1 MRSIFI
7 ILSLLLVACSGGG
20 PTVEHKQKPK
30 PVKSAIAKR
39 VEYIS
44 REYAALSTADD
55 AVTLAFKVAGR
66 VVDTPIAKGM
76 SVGKG
81 ELLAQLDKRDVELQ
95 VEATR
100 SAYREAQSRLER
112 AERLLE
118 YNAISAQEVESLRN
132 TLTQSISAYRNA
144 LDMVAETSIVAPFD
158 GVVERVYVDTYERVS
173 SGQPIVRIVRPR
185 STTVGFTAPEY
196 LLSYLSQPTT
206 HFRVTFD
213 AYKEHPFT
221 ATIKSYAR
229 TSSDALGFPV
239 SLRLIDVDTTR
250 YYISPGMTCIATVV
264 FVESDSEAVSVP
276 LTAIYA
282 PVGDD
287 DYVWVISSNNVV
299 EKRRVVLGE
308 LTESSSVVVLSG
320 LKSGERIVS
329 AGVYH
334 LTNGERVSLL

>member
-1 MRSIFI
+1 MP
-7 ILSLLLVACSGGG
+7 A
-20 PTVEHKQKPK
+20 TQHKPK
-30 PVKSAIAKR
+30 PVKCVVAKR
-39 VEYIS
+39 VEYLT

-55 AVTLAFKVAGR
+55 AVTLAFKLSGR
-66 VVDTPIAKGM
+66 VVDAPVAKGM
-76 SVGKG
+76 IVKQGA
-81 ELLAQLDKRDVELQ
+81 LLAQLDKRDVELG
-95 VEATR
+95 VETTL

-132 TLTQSISAYRNA
+132 ALTQSFSAYRNA
-144 LDMVAETSIVAPFD
+144 LDMVSETRIVAPFD

-196 LLSYLSQPTT
+196 LLSYLAQPTT
-206 HFRVTFD
+206 RYRVTFD
-213 AYKEHPFT
+213 AYKDTQFS

-239 SLRLIDVDTTR
+239 SLRLVDVDTLR
-250 YYISPGMTCIATVV
+250 YDISPGMTCIASVV
-264 FVESDSEAVSVP
+264 VVESDSEAVSVP

-287 DYVWVISSNNVV
+287 DYVWVVDGDNVV
-299 EKRRVVLGE
+299 QKRRVSLGE
-308 LTESSSVVVLSG
+308 LTGEGNVVVVDG
-320 LKSGERIVS
+320 LKSGERVVS

-334 LTNGERVSLL
+334 LTNGEKVKIL

>member
-1 MRSIFI
+1 MRRFFI
-7 ILSLLLVACSGGG
+7 ILSLLYVACGS
-20 PTVEHKQKPK
+20 VESTPERKPK
-30 PVKSAIAKR
+30 PVKSVVAKR
-39 VEYIS
+39 VEYLT

-66 VVDTPIAKGM
+66 VVDAPVAKGM
-76 SVGKG
+76 SVKQGA
-81 ELLAQLDKRDVELQ
+81 LLAELDRRDVELQ
-95 VEATR
+95 VEATL

-132 TLTQSISAYRNA
+132 TLTQSLSAYRNA
-144 LDMVAETSIVAPFD
+144 LDMMAETRIVAPFD

-196 LLSYLSQPTT
+196 LLSYLAQPTT
-206 HFRVTFD
+206 RYRVTFD
-213 AYKEHPFT
+213 AYKNTTFS
-221 ATIKSYAR
+221 AAIKSYAR

-239 SLRLIDVDTTR
+239 SLRLMDVDTMQ
-250 YYISPGMTCIATVV
+250 YNISPGMTCVATVV
-264 FVESDSEAVSVP
+264 IVESDNEAVSVP

-282 PVGDD
+282 PVGGD
-287 DYVWVISSNNVV
+287 DYVWVIDNNNIV

-308 LTESSSVVVLSG
+308 PTGENSVIVIHG
-320 LKSGERIVS
+320 LKSGERVVS

-334 LTNGERVSLL
+334 LANGERVRLL